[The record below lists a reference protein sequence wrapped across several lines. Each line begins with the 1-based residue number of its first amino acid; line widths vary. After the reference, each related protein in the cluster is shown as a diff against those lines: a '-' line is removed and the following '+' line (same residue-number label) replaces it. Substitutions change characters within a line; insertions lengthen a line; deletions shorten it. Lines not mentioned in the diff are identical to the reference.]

1 MKRICSI
8 CLEDVEISE
17 TKINFTLG
25 NDKIPISVC
34 HYCMDKV
41 KKDDLNENQVMVTG
55 ERIK

>member
-1 MKRICSI
+1 MLKICVK
-8 CLEDVEISE
+8 CWKKVEITE

-25 NDKIPISVC
+25 NDKIPIPVC

-55 ERIK
+55 ERTN